1 MARNLRPLVV
11 AAFGA
16 AFAAAAFAQV
26 AVQAQ
31 LSAVT
36 TEVKPVKATASLPVL
51 ALPVDRYLPVREGT
65 VLGEL
70 DLAKLEKSL
79 REATDRLEQA
89 RSERRRM
96 TTDRGVARPG
106 SSGSNRDT
114 APAGAWQEMSV
125 ETAEADATREMVEA
139 QTRLSEAPVR
149 APRDGYVLDYF
160 YPVGS
165 TSKKRKPFL
174 DFVGIDSTRVT
185 VTLAAAE
192 AAPFAAGVTVRLSD
206 PSDPAAAFRG
216 RIESVA
222 PAGDRVALTV
232 RPLDLP
238 FLTLD
243 TATPATLELA
253 P

>member
-1 MARNLRPLVV
+1 MIRRLRPVLV
-11 AAFGA
+11 AACGA
-16 AFAAAAFAQV
+16 ACAAAAFAQI

-31 LSAVT
+31 VSAVA
-36 TEVKPVKATASLPVL
+36 TEVRAVKATASLPVL
-51 ALPVDRYLPVREGT
+51 ALPVERHLPVREGT
-65 VLGEL
+65 LLGDL
-70 DLAKLEKSL
+70 DLSKLEKSL
-79 REATDRLEQA
+79 REATERLEQA

-149 APRDGYVLDYF
+149 APKDGYVLDYF

-174 DFVGIDSTRVT
+174 EFAGLDATRVT

-192 AAPFAAGVTVRLSD
+192 AAPFVAGATVRLGD
-206 PSDPAAAFRG
+206 PGDPAVAFRG
-216 RIESVA
+216 RIEGVA
-222 PAGDRVALTV
+222 PAGDRIALTV
-232 RPLDLP
+232 RPLELP